1 MGACCE
7 PESGNIQSTSSN
19 RKKRSLSS
27 KTSSG
32 HLDSDWYRSYAGK
45 VHTAIMNLHKA
56 PKSYVN
62 KLDRVYEDL
71 IYQSQ
76 IIDTPNPEARLK
88 LKSMLNNAPEKRP
101 GPKNTPRKTI

>member
-1 MGACCE
+1 MGTCCE
-7 PESGNIQSTSSN
+7 PEVQNIQSR
-19 RKKRSLSS
+19 RKNPKITS

-45 VHTAIMNLHKA
+45 VHSAILNIHKA

-76 IIDTPNPEARLK
+76 IIDTPNPEARSK

-101 GPKNTPRKTI
+101 GPKSTPKKTI